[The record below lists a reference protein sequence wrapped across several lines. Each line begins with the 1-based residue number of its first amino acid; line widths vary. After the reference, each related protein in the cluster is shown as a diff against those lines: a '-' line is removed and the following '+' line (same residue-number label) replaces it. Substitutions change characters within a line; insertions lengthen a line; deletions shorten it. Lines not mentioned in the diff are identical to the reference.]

1 MKIAIVGAGSLGSVF
16 GGVLASGGS
25 EVYLIS
31 RNRDYIDWVGQ
42 NGLKLIEDSGE
53 MLTRPNVTDDAGSI
67 GFVDLV
73 ILLVKSF
80 DTRTAMMDA
89 TGLVGPG
96 TTVLSLQNG
105 LGNEDALVEIFGK
118 SRVLFGRT
126 FVGGDAIAPG
136 RIVTGLKGKSTII
149 GEPNG
154 KISARLSEISELFN
168 ASGLKTEISANIL
181 GVIWNKL
188 LVNVSTGALA
198 GITGLSYGYLYQVPA
213 LLGTAMA
220 AVNEGIAIA
229 RAKGI
234 TLISE
239 DAEAIWLTA
248 GRGQPAS
255 FRTSMLQ
262 SLDRK
267 SKTEID
273 FINGALVRLG
283 EEMGIPTPVNR
294 TIVACVKALEYRS
307 EIEQATG
314 SQSKTF

>member
-16 GGVLASGGS
+16 GGVLTSGGS

-31 RNRDYIDWVGQ
+31 RNRDHIDWVSQ
-42 NGLKLIEDSGE
+42 NGLTLIEDSGE
-53 MLTRPNVTDDAGSI
+53 MLTRPYVTDDADSV

-80 DTRTAMMDA
+80 DTRTAMTDSA
-89 TGLVGPG
+89 GLVGPG

-105 LGNEDALVEIFGK
+105 LGNEDVLVELFGQ

-126 FVGGDAIAPG
+126 FVGGDAVAPG
-136 RIVTGLKGKSTII
+136 RIVTGLKGKPTII
-149 GEPNG
+149 GELNG
-154 KISARLSEISELFN
+154 KISVRSSEISELFN
-168 ASGLKTEISANIL
+168 ASGLKTEISQNIL

-213 LLGTAMA
+213 LLETAMA

-229 RAKGI
+229 RARGI
-234 TLISE
+234 TLISQ
-239 DAEAIWLTA
+239 DAEAIWLSA
-248 GRGQPAS
+248 GQGQPAS
-255 FRTSMLQ
+255 FRTSILQ

-283 EEMGIPTPVNR
+283 EEMGIATPVNR
-294 TIVACVKALEYRS
+294 TLVACVKALEYRS
-307 EIEQATG
+307 ATGRASG
-314 SQSKTF
+314 SQSKTL